1 MRWGEGGEGTGRK
14 RKRRENKWER
24 EGERGRGK
32 GKRRGLRRKEREGSE
47 TYVAHSLA
55 SMDLMMYSPVP
66 RVCVQR
72 VKLKEENQ
80 CDMRLT

>member
-1 MRWGEGGEGTGRK
+1 MRWGE
-14 RKRRENKWER
+14 RREREKEGENKGER

-32 GKRRGLRRKEREGSE
+32 GKGRGLRRKGREGSK

-66 RVCVQR
+66 RECVYS
-72 VKLKEENQ
+72 V
-80 CDMRLT
+80 

>member
-1 MRWGEGGEGTGRK
+1 MAFVLTAAFLSYSKFNPQEQNQDLK
-14 RKRRENKWER
+14 IVLMVS
-24 EGERGRGK
+24 
-32 GKRRGLRRKEREGSE
+32 RGLRRKGREGSE

-66 RVCVQR
+66 KVYVQR

-80 CDMRLT
+80 CNM